1 MLATTMRRS
10 YLYFLFS
17 DRHYLSPLT
26 TPATTVNT
34 NNAHHAV
41 GDSQEELKPL
51 LVCRPE
57 GERASLR
64 SESSENSDIIFQV

>member
-1 MLATTMRRS
+1 MTFCLDPT
-10 YLYFLFS
+10 FIFS
-17 DRHYLSPLT
+17 DKHYLSPLT
-26 TPATTVNT
+26 TPATTINT
-34 NNAHHAV
+34 NNNQDAV

-64 SESSENSDIIFQV
+64 DDSSENSDVIFQV